1 MLPPAVTVTPVPAA
15 IASAISVRV
24 DGTSVWLSG
33 RVRDGAEWERAIA
46 IADDVEGVETVD
58 ASELFYD

>member
-1 MLPPAVTVTPVPAA
+1 M
-15 IASAISVRV
+15 RV